1 MEYYHLFTK
10 NRCPHC
16 KEAVKV
22 LKENK
27 LEHVVSAMDKAPG
40 ALARLKE
47 SAGHTTVP
55 IIFKVNDENEY
66 RFIGGCDDLKGSLTN
81 DATETNEEEI
91 TSSDETDAEQTINY

>member
-16 KEAVKV
+16 KEAVKM
-22 LKENK
+22 LRENK

-66 RFIGGCDDLKGSLTN
+66 RFIGGCDDLKGSLT
-81 DATETNEEEI
+81 DGETETNEEENNP
-91 TSSDETDAEQTINY
+91 SLEFGGE